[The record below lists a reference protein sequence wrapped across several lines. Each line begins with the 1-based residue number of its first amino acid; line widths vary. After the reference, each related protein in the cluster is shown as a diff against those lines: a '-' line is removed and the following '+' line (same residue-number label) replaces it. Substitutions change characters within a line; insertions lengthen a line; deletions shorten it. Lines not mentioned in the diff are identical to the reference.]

1 MGEER
6 SISQIAEELQSY
18 VVDIRRY
25 FHRNPELG
33 LDCHQAY
40 AKVKEELARMG
51 YEVKGPYAKTGVV
64 GVMEGA
70 RKSPVIGFRVDMD
83 ALPIREATGS
93 PFASQTP
100 DAMHACGHDG
110 HMAIG
115 LGVAQ
120 IFAKLRDRFPGTLK
134 LIFQPG
140 EEIGGAAPMIEGGVL
155 RDPKPD
161 AIFGIHIF
169 PRVAA
174 GKLGVRFGVMTA
186 RHDQF
191 ELELKGVSCHGA
203 HPYAGRDPYP
213 ALAAFIT
220 GVQTIISR
228 NLEAS
233 EPAVISI
240 GKIQGG
246 SSYNTI
252 PESIRLD
259 GTIRTISQET
269 RTLVL
274 RRLEEILSGIQ
285 IAYGVDY
292 NLKVSHA
299 DPPLICDPEI
309 TQIARKAGLRLWG
322 QDRVE
327 ELEAPSMGAD
337 DFACFSEYC
346 KVSYL
351 RLGSLDAEKGFTH
364 PLHSDK
370 FDFDEGLMWKW
381 IALLAEI
388 VKDACEELPS
398 LGQAC

>member
-1 MGEER
+1 MAEER
-6 SISQIAEELQSY
+6 SISQIGEKLQSY
-18 VVDIRRY
+18 VVDLRRH

-33 LDCHQAY
+33 LDCRQTY
-40 AKVKEELARMG
+40 AKVKEELTRMG
-51 YEVKGPYAKTGVV
+51 YEVKGPYAETGIV
-64 GVMEGA
+64 GVMEGT
-70 RKSPVIGFRVDMD
+70 RKFPVIGFRVDMD
-83 ALPIREATGS
+83 ALPIQEKTGV
-93 PFASQTP
+93 PFASQIP

-110 HMAIG
+110 HTAIG

-120 IFAKLRDRFPGTLK
+120 IFAELRDQFPGTLK

-140 EEIGGAAPMIEGGVL
+140 EEIGGALTMIEDGAL
-155 RDPKPD
+155 EDPKPD

-169 PRVAA
+169 PRVDA

-191 ELELKGVSCHGA
+191 SLVLRGVSCHGA
-203 HPYAGRDPYP
+203 HPYAGCDPYP

-252 PESIRLD
+252 PETLSLD
-259 GTIRTISQET
+259 GTIRTVSQET

-274 RRLEEILSGIQ
+274 RRLEEILKGIQ
-285 IAYGVDY
+285 ISYAVDY
-292 NLKVSHA
+292 DLEVSHA

-309 TQIARKAGLRLWG
+309 TKIAQKAGLRLWG

-327 ELEAPSMGAD
+327 ELNAPSMGAD
-337 DFACFSEYC
+337 DFACFSDRC
-346 KVSYL
+346 RVSYL
-351 RLGSLDAEKGFTH
+351 RLGCFDPDNGFTH
-364 PLHSDK
+364 LLHSDK
-370 FDFDEGLMWKW
+370 FNFDEGLMWQW
-381 IALLAEI
+381 LVLLAEI
-388 VKDACEELPS
+388 IKDACEELSPN
-398 LGQAC
+398 